1 MSVEYLGSGIIYEN
15 PNPHVLSRHGYF
27 PGLAILPSGELIA
40 LFVIAEAFEAADA
53 TTWVARSHDL
63 GTTWNLEGPVLAR
76 VISPSAPTA
85 QSPDAGDWRRRTSP
99 DSEVARLETPCS
111 DYLKP
116 AVLADGR
123 IVAVGYRFYR
133 HDQDRGI
140 SIEETGGF
148 LLGDDIISFS
158 ADGGRSWTRHQVIP
172 RSRPE
177 LLEISGPCL
186 ELRSGNLVATAAPF
200 RMPDG
205 SNPSG
210 QAGFLL
216 RSRDKGKTWTD
227 CEVFFRSPSRNLT
240 PFESRICEMQDGRL
254 VAIAWAYDTAACRHY
269 SNHIVVSHD
278 DGRTWSEPIDTG
290 CRAQSSN
297 LFWLGDDLLLTIHTH
312 REDIPRI
319 SVRVVDFA
327 KDRWHPIKEKTI
339 YGAGAQRLA
348 PGPQT
353 MPETFKALRFGQ
365 PSLLRVTG
373 DEFLAVHWAIE
384 DGQGKIRTH
393 RLRVRS

>member
-1 MSVEYLGSGIIYEN
+1 MSVEYLGSGILYEN
-15 PNPHVLSRHGYF
+15 PRPHVRSRHGYF

-53 TTWVARSHDL
+53 TTWVARSGD
-63 GTTWNLEGPVLAR
+63 GGATWHLEGPMLAR
-76 VISPSAPTA
+76 AISTDVTA
-85 QSPDAGDWRRRTSP
+85 ARSSW
-99 DSEVARLETPCS
+99 SEVTRLETPCS

-116 AVLADGR
+116 AVLSDGT

-133 HDQDRGI
+133 HNPDRGV
-140 SIEETGGF
+140 SVEETAGF

-158 ADGGRSWTRHQVIP
+158 ADEGRSWTPHQIIP

-177 LLEISGPCL
+177 LLEISGPCV
-186 ELRSGNLVATAAPF
+186 ELRSGDLVAAAAPF
-200 RMPDG
+200 RLPDG

-210 QAGFLL
+210 QAGILF
-216 RSRDKGKTWTD
+216 RSKDRGGTWTD
-227 CEVFFRSPSRNLT
+227 GEVFFRSPSRSLT
-240 PFESRICEMQDGRL
+240 PFESRVCEMQDGRL
-254 VAIAWAYDTAACRHY
+254 VAIAWAYDTKSCRSHP
-269 SNHIVVSHD
+269 NHIVVSHD

-297 LFWLGDDLLLTIHTH
+297 LLWLGDELLLTIHTH
-312 REDIPRI
+312 REDNPRI
-319 SVRVVDFA
+319 SVRVVDFRN
-327 KDRWHPIKEKTI
+327 DRWNPIEEKTV
-339 YGAGAQRLA
+339 YGVGTQQLA
-348 PGPQT
+348 PVPQT

-365 PSLLRVTG
+365 PSLLRVIG

-393 RLRVRS
+393 RLRVRA